1 MYAHRW
7 CLLTPVLIANVK
19 LTACQN
25 GMVLWFLSKGLHYHP
40 HLLYC
45 SVWMCV
51 CVCVCVGQCH
61 CRDWE
66 MHGHGLDVFCLC
78 VCVCLSLF
86 MVVSNTISKL
96 TILY

>member
-45 SVWMCV
+45 AIIMCLCECVWVLCV
-51 CVCVCVGQCH
+51 CA
-61 CRDWE
+61 
-66 MHGHGLDVFCLC
+66 GHVYSGAVIGSDGLDVFFGIMC
-78 VCVCLSLF
+78 VLDIIQGRL
-86 MVVSNTISKL
+86 
-96 TILY
+96 

>member
-7 CLLTPVLIANVK
+7 CLLTLLPIANVK

-45 SVWMCV
+45 SLVICV
-51 CVCVCVGQCH
+51 CVCVCVWDNVRQLQRLGLY
-61 CRDWE
+61 

-78 VCVCLSLF
+78 VFVIIHGCVKHDF
-86 MVVSNTISKL
+86 
-96 TILY
+96 